1 MCVHNAQDISKVILI
16 SLLITML
23 SAVSGY
29 SKIPEGLV
37 LYLSFDEGSGKVI
50 KDLSDNGNDG
60 ENHGA
65 KWVEGKYSK
74 ALEYSG
80 VDSWITVPDTPAL
93 NFGPKDSLTA
103 QCWGKITGPPSGQ
116 GNLLAKYAVGAG
128 TTPFYGMFHNANNK
142 LHAYIRDA
150 GGTAVEPWSID
161 VINDDKWHHFAL
173 VRDSEKKKVYLY
185 VDGNKDFEGADTTSD
200 LSNNVP
206 LAIGRHTG
214 EFLRGMVDEVMVW
227 RKALSEEEVKKSMEP
242 ADKLFAVYSLTK
254 LAATWGSIKKQ

>member
-1 MCVHNAQDISKVILI
+1 MCTHNAQNTSRVILI
-16 SLLITML
+16 SLLITVL
-23 SAVSGY
+23 SAALGY

-65 KWVEGKYSK
+65 KWVEGKYGK

-103 QCWGKITGPPSGQ
+103 HCWGKITGPPSGQ

-150 GGTAVEPWSID
+150 GGTAVEPWSKD

-173 VRDSEKKKVYLY
+173 VRDAEKKKVYLY
-185 VDGNKDFEGADTTSD
+185 VDGNKDFEGPDTTSD

-242 ADKLFAVYSLTK
+242 ADKLFAVYPLTK
-254 LAATWGSIKKQ
+254 LAATWGSIKK